1 MRGFAD
7 EVAERWTVPDA
18 GIWEIRGDGAHHVHS
33 KLMAWLALDRALR
46 IAATHRTP
54 ARQLARWR
62 TQRAAIASEVT
73 TRDFDAELNTYP
85 RR

>member
-7 EVAERWTVPDA
+7 QVAERWRQPDA

-46 IAATHRTP
+46 IASTHRTP
-54 ARQLARWR
+54 PD
-62 TQRAAIASEVT
+62 EV
-73 TRDFDAELNTYP
+73 
-85 RR
+85 